1 MCRILPLSGD
11 PFNDLGARP
20 DVPSQVM
27 ADKEKSSSDLDEV
40 DRRIVGLLRGDGR
53 MSVNEVANQAHVS
66 RATAYA
72 RLERLRG
79 AGVITGFTAE
89 VDPAKVGLPVT
100 ALILVNLEQRNWPS
114 VHDALGAIPGVQWS
128 AFTSGTFDMALLVR
142 MKDVQALR
150 DVVLVQLH
158 GLKFVKSSQTVFV
171 LDEEDWDWT
180 RSALGS
186 GGD

>member
-1 MCRILPLSGD
+1 
-11 PFNDLGARP
+11 
-20 DVPSQVM
+20 M
-27 ADKEKSSSDLDEV
+27 ADKEKSSSDLDDV
-40 DRRIVGLLRGDGR
+40 DRAIVALLRGDGR
-53 MSVNEVANQAHVS
+53 MSVNEVAGHVHVS

-79 AGVITGFTAE
+79 SGVITGFTAD
-89 VDPAKVGLPVT
+89 VDASKIGLPVT

-114 VHDALGAIPGVQWS
+114 VHDALGAIPGVEWS

-158 GLKFVKSSQTVFV
+158 GLKFVKSSQTVFL
-171 LDEEDWDWT
+171 LDEERWDWT
-180 RSALGS
+180 RGALG
-186 GGD
+186 

>member
-1 MCRILPLSGD
+1 MT
-11 PFNDLGARP
+11 
-20 DVPSQVM
+20 M
-27 ADKEKSSSDLDEV
+27 AEREKSSSELDDV
-40 DRRIVGLLRGDGR
+40 DRSIVSLLRDDGR
-53 MSVNEVANQAHVS
+53 MSVTEVASQVHVS

-72 RLERLRG
+72 RLERLRSS
-79 AGVITGFTAE
+79 GVITGFSAE
-89 VDPAKVGLPVT
+89 VDAAKIGLPVT

-114 VHDALGAIPGVQWS
+114 VHDALGAIPGVEWS

-171 LDEEDWDWT
+171 LDEEGWDWT
-180 RSALGS
+180 KSVLGS

>member
-1 MCRILPLSGD
+1 
-11 PFNDLGARP
+11 
-20 DVPSQVM
+20 M
-27 ADKEKSSSDLDEV
+27 ADKEKSSSDLDDV
-40 DRRIVGLLRGDGR
+40 DRAIVALLRNDGR
-53 MSVNEVANQAHVS
+53 MSVNEVASHVHVS

-79 AGVITGFTAE
+79 SGVITGFTAD
-89 VDPAKVGLPVT
+89 VDASKIGLPVT

-114 VHDALGAIPGVQWS
+114 VHDALGAIPGVEWS

-158 GLKFVKSSQTVFV
+158 GLKFVKSSQTVFL
-171 LDEEDWDWT
+171 LDEERWDWT
-180 RSALGS
+180 RGALPS
-186 GGD
+186 GGQ

>member
-1 MCRILPLSGD
+1 M
-11 PFNDLGARP
+11 P
-20 DVPSQVM
+20 DR
-27 ADKEKSSSDLDEV
+27 EKSSSDLDDV
-40 DRRIVGLLRGDGR
+40 DRTIVALLRKDGR
-53 MSVNEVANQAHVS
+53 MSVNEVATQAHVS

-72 RLERLRG
+72 RLDRLRA
-79 AGVITGFTAE
+79 AGVITGFQAE
-89 VDPAKVGLPVT
+89 VDPAKVGLPIT

-128 AFTSGTFDMALLVR
+128 AFTSGSFDMVLLVR

-171 LDEEDWDWT
+171 LDEEQWDWT
-180 RSALGS
+180 RGSLGGL
-186 GGD
+186 GGG

>member
-1 MCRILPLSGD
+1 
-11 PFNDLGARP
+11 
-20 DVPSQVM
+20 M
-27 ADKEKSSSDLDEV
+27 AEKEKSSSDLDDV
-40 DRRIVGLLRGDGR
+40 DRRIVALLRSDGR
-53 MSVNEVANQAHVS
+53 MSVNEVANRAHIS

-72 RLERLRG
+72 RLERLRSSK
-79 AGVITGFTAE
+79 VITGFQAE
-89 VDPAKVGLPVT
+89 VDAAKIGLPIT
-100 ALILVNLEQRNWPS
+100 ALILINLEQRNWPS

-128 AFTSGTFDMALLVR
+128 AFTSGTFDMAMLVR

-171 LDEEDWDWT
+171 LDEEGWDWT
-180 RSALGS
+180 RGVLGS

>member
-1 MCRILPLSGD
+1 
-11 PFNDLGARP
+11 
-20 DVPSQVM
+20 M
-27 ADKEKSSSDLDEV
+27 AEREKSSSDLGDI
-40 DRRIVGLLRGDGR
+40 DRAIVGLLRGDGR
-53 MSVNEVANQAHVS
+53 MSVNEVASHVHVS

-79 AGVITGFTAE
+79 SGVITGFSAE
-89 VDPAKVGLPVT
+89 VDAAKIGLPVT

-114 VHDALGAIPGVQWS
+114 VHDAIGAIPGVEWS

-158 GLKFVKSSQTVFV
+158 GLKFVKSSQTVFL
-171 LDEEDWDWT
+171 LDEERWDWT
-180 RSALGS
+180 RGALA
-186 GGD
+186 GD